1 MKLLSYFY
9 DGKARYGI
17 VRDDGVIDLA
27 VRLGDQAPTLRDLLA
42 PADLSGAEEIAA
54 TASPDHGLG
63 EIRYD
68 LPVPNASK
76 ILCAGRNYRAYHE
89 VIDDGKT
96 PLYPSIFARHASSFA
111 PHGENLL
118 TSKVGHKLDY
128 EGELV
133 AVIGKPGRYIEA
145 EDALDHVAGY
155 TIMNEGTMRDWMKIG
170 SQNTPAKGF
179 DCSGGLG
186 PWMVTADEIT
196 DPQKLHITTRRNGDV
211 VQDSG
216 TDMMIFDVAFLVQHI
231 ASFTTLQPGDLITTG
246 SPGGSIAEQVDPQW
260 LSPGEELSVE
270 ISGIGLLSNAV
281 AEG

>member
-9 DGKARYGI
+9 DGRACYGI

-27 VRLGDQAPTLRDLLA
+27 ARLGDQAPTLRDLLA
-42 PADLSGAEEIAA
+42 LEDMSVAEAIVAS
-54 TASPDHGLG
+54 ASPDHTLS
-63 EIRYD
+63 EIRFD

-89 VIDDGKT
+89 VIDDGKA
-96 PLYPSIFARHASSFA
+96 PQYPSIFARHASSFA
-111 PHGENLL
+111 AHGENLL
-118 TSKVGHKLDY
+118 TSKVGEKLDY

-133 AVIGKPGRYIEA
+133 AVIGKPGRYIDA
-145 EDALDHVAGY
+145 ENALDHIAGY

-170 SQNTPAKGF
+170 TQNTPAKGF

-211 VQDSG
+211 VQDGG
-216 TDMMIFDVAFLVQHI
+216 TDMMIFDVAYLVQHI
-231 ASFTTLQPGDLITTG
+231 AKFTTLQPGDLITTG
-246 SPGGSIAEQVDPQW
+246 SPGGSIAEQEDPRW

-270 ISGIGLLSNAV
+270 ISGVGLLGNTV